1 MSTAP
6 PFGLTFGNI
15 PLINLR
21 NEFRATHAFV
31 KSHDA
36 EDCLKPPVRP
46 IQTSLLIW
54 GGMPDDFMTLILQRS
69 ILGVEAYLPGALFY
83 ASAALGVASKELM
96 VKIRNPSMFGAKL
109 MVANVYHRMPAS
121 VHEELSLKHLD
132 QELYERSISF
142 YREIRNPIFHG
153 KQLSSPGIEGL
164 RAAFSH
170 IAQLYEW
177 IDYWHDPKK
186 VLKSSI
192 KLGPLTLHMP
202 IKFLDDAP

>member
-1 MSTAP
+1 MSPTP
-6 PFGLTFGNI
+6 PFGLAFGNI

-21 NEFRATHAFV
+21 DEFKATHDFV
-31 KSHDA
+31 KSPEA
-36 EDCLKPPVRP
+36 ESCLKPPIRP
-46 IQTSLLIW
+46 IQTPLFIW

-69 ILGVEAYLPGALFY
+69 ILGVEAYLPGALLHV
-83 ASAALGVASKELM
+83 SDALGVASKEL
-96 VKIRNPSMFGAKL
+96 VAKIRNPSTFGSKL
-109 MVANVYHRMPAS
+109 MVANVYDRMPAS

-132 QELYERSISF
+132 QGLYERTVSF

-164 RAAFSH
+164 RAAFAH

-186 VLKSSI
+186 VFKSSI
-192 KLGPLTLHMP
+192 KLGALTLNMP

>member
-1 MSTAP
+1 LS
-6 PFGLTFGNI
+6 FGNI

-21 NEFRATHAFV
+21 NEFKAMQTFV
-31 KSHDA
+31 KSPEA
-36 EDCLKPPVRP
+36 EACLKPPIRP

-69 ILGVEAYLPGALFY
+69 ILGVEAYLPGALFH

-96 VKIRNPSMFGAKL
+96 AKIRNPSTFGSKSV
-109 MVANVYHRMPAS
+109 VANVYHRMPAS
-121 VHEELSLKHLD
+121 VHDELSLKHLD
-132 QELYERSISF
+132 QELYEKTVAF

-153 KQLSSPGIEGL
+153 KQLSSPEIEGL
-164 RAAFSH
+164 RMAFSH

-186 VLKSSI
+186 VYKSSI
-192 KLGPLTLHMP
+192 KLGSLTIHMP